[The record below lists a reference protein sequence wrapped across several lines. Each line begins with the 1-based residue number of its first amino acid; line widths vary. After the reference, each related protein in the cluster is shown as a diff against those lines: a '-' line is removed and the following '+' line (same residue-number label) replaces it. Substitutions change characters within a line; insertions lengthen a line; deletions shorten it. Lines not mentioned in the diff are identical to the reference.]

1 MPFFCGKC
9 GTQLDDGTKFCTKCG
24 APADTPAAAQMPVQQ
39 PVYQQYYQQSI
50 QQEPPKSPALAI
62 CAFIFSLIIAPV
74 GLILGIVGLA
84 KRNFGLKGM
93 SIAAVIIGAIGT
105 LLSLV
110 LASILIPSML
120 GYVNRSRQTSAN
132 AVAAT
137 IVRTVSLSLVD
148 AENAGFGM
156 KPGRLQEFDIKAVN
170 GKWTVSAADP
180 DNFFSDGDNAW
191 GSFRWGEGAS
201 GTYDDVVKKPPTGEN
216 LLLLTLAD
224 KLPDINKAS
233 IHIAVYD
240 GRCTACAFSQET
252 YNTLA
257 EIVDHPKIDEHGEFS
272 DYSRWKDNN
281 KSRIIG
287 LFPIVTY

>member
-24 APADTPAAAQMPVQQ
+24 APADTPVSARMPVQQ

-50 QQEPPKSPALAI
+50 QQEPPKSSALAI

-84 KRNFGLKGM
+84 KRNAGLKGM

-110 LASILIPSML
+110 LASILVPSML
-120 GYVNRSRQTSAN
+120 GYVNRSKQTSAN
-132 AVAAT
+132 TVAAT
-137 IVRTVSLSLVD
+137 IVRTVSLSLVE

-180 DNFFSDGDNAW
+180 DNFFSNGTSSW
-191 GSFRWGEGAS
+191 GKGVS
-201 GTYDDVVKKPPTGEN
+201 GIYNDVVKMAPSGEN
-216 LLLLTLAD
+216 ELLLALAD
-224 KLPDINKAS
+224 KLSDVNKAS

-257 EIVDHPKIDEHGEFS
+257 EIVDYPKIDEHGEFS

>member
-39 PVYQQYYQQSI
+39 PVYQQQYYQP
-50 QQEPPKSPALAI
+50 EPPKSPALAI
-62 CAFIFSLIIAPV
+62 CAFVFSFILAPV

-84 KRNFGLKGM
+84 KRNAGLKGM
-93 SIAAVIIGAIGT
+93 SVAAVIIGAIGT
-105 LLSLV
+105 LLTLV
-110 LASILIPSML
+110 LTAILVPSML
-120 GYVNRSRQTSAN
+120 GYVNKSKQAAANSA
-132 AVAAT
+132 AAE
-137 IVRTVSLSLVD
+137 VRHCVTGFLTEAD
-148 AENAGFGM
+148 ANGFGM
-156 KPGRLQEFDIKAVN
+156 KRGAVQEFDITVN
-170 GKWTVSAADP
+170 GRMWTVSAADP
-180 DNFFSDGDNAW
+180 ENFFSDGDNAW

-224 KLPDINKAS
+224 ELPDLDTGS

-240 GRCTACAFSQET
+240 GECTACAFSQET
-252 YNTLA
+252 NNTLA
-257 EIVDHPKIDEHGEFS
+257 EIVDYPKIDEHGEFS

>member
-39 PVYQQYYQQSI
+39 PVYQQQYYQP
-50 QQEPPKSPALAI
+50 EPPKSPALAI
-62 CAFIFSLIIAPV
+62 CAFVFSFILAPV

-84 KRNFGLKGM
+84 KRNAGLKGM

-105 LLSLV
+105 LLTLV
-110 LASILIPSML
+110 LTAILVPSML

-132 AVAAT
+132 AAAAT
-137 IVRTVSLSLVD
+137 IVRTVSVCLID

-180 DNFFSDGDNAW
+180 DNFFSNGTSSW
-191 GSFRWGEGAS
+191 GQSAS
-201 GTYDDVVKKPPTGEN
+201 GIYDDVVKMAPSGEN
-216 LLLLTLAD
+216 ELLLALAD

-257 EIVDHPKIDEHGEFS
+257 ESVDYPKIDEHGEFS

>member
-1 MPFFCGKC
+1 MAIFCGKC
-9 GTQLDDGTKFCTKCG
+9 GSQMEDGTAFCTNCG
-24 APADTPAAAQMPVQQ
+24 APLDRKPVQQQYIQQPVQQ
-39 PVYQQYYQQSI
+39 PAPAYQYYAQPQPV
-50 QQEPPKSPALAI
+50 EHKSSAIAI
-62 CAFIFSLIIAPV
+62 CAFIFSFIIAPV
-74 GLILGIVGLA
+74 GLILGIIGLVKKNA
-84 KRNFGLKGM
+84 GLKGM

-120 GYVNRSRQTSAN
+120 GYVNRSKQTSAN
-132 AVAAT
+132 TVAAT

-180 DNFFSDGDNAW
+180 DNFFSNGTSSW
-191 GSFRWGEGAS
+191 GQSAS
-201 GTYDDVVKKPPTGEN
+201 GIYDDVVKMAPSGEN
-216 LLLLTLAD
+216 ELLLALAD

-257 EIVDHPKIDEHGEFS
+257 EIVDYPKIDEHGEFS